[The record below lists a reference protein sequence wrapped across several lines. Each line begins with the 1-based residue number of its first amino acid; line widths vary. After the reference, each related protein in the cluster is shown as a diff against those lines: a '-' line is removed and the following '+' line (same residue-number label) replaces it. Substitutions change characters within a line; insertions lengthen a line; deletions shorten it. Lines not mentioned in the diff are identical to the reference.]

1 MISLLPEW
9 PNYDKEEINAAIEVL
24 ESSKVNYW
32 TGSNCKEFESEF
44 SDIIGCKYSIC
55 HSNGTVAL
63 ISALIALGIGI
74 GDEVITTPRTFI
86 ASSSALVLLG
96 AKPIFADVDN
106 DSGLITPKTI
116 EPLINKKTK
125 AILVVHLAGWPA
137 EMQSICELAKSKKLK
152 VIEDCSQSHGAL
164 IEGKSVGSFGDI
176 SAWSFCQDK
185 IITTGGEG
193 GMVSTSSKDL
203 FDKVWSYKD
212 HGKSKKL
219 ALETNHPPG
228 FRWLHEDF
236 GSNFRLTEF
245 QAAIGRI
252 QISKLK
258 NWQKIRKK
266 NAMIIADCLK
276 DLNNLRVPLPP
287 KDKEH
292 AWYKFYTYI
301 VTSSLS
307 SEWNRDRIISEINS
321 KHYPAF
327 SGSCS
332 EIYLENC
339 FQRNNL
345 APKKRLPF
353 AKKLGEESLMFLV
366 HPTISTED
374 MIKYTEVIY
383 EVLKKSTR

>member
-1 MISLLPEW
+1 M
-9 PNYDKEEINAAIEVL
+9 
-24 ESSKVNYW
+24 
-32 TGSNCKEFESEF
+32 
-44 SDIIGCKYSIC
+44 
-55 HSNGTVAL
+55 
-63 ISALIALGIGI
+63 
-74 GDEVITTPRTFI
+74 
-86 ASSSALVLLG
+86 
-96 AKPIFADVDN
+96 
-106 DSGLITPKTI
+106 
-116 EPLINKKTK
+116 
-125 AILVVHLAGWPA
+125 
-137 EMQSICELAKSKKLK
+137 K

-301 VTSSLS
+301 VPSSLS

-321 KHYPAF
+321 KDYPAF